1 VVRTLG
7 WLIWDTFRQSLAN
20 RLFWLML
27 GVTILSVVF
36 CLSISVPESAPVR
49 DPKDPL
55 GELYLPNDQSLAE
68 AVAKGEHVSSGAMT
82 VGFGLMQVDFFR
94 DSQSQVQF
102 IRLVMAIGVA
112 GVVGTLLILIFTGG
126 FLPEFLQPS
135 AASVLLAKPAPRWI
149 LLVGKYLGVMTFVAF
164 HAALFVGLT
173 WAAIGIRTS
182 DWSPEYL
189 LAFPLVLVH
198 VGMIYGFSAFVGV
211 LTRNPIAAVFGAV
224 VFWVMCFATNYAR
237 HSAVA
242 LPEITRIERQ
252 NQLELERGRKIT
264 EEAEARAK
272 ARAEERKA
280 KGLPEVE
287 EMELGMEI
295 VPGVAGLDPEST
307 ADPHLAQGD
316 LEEPKANSDG
326 ERNEGARAV
335 YEVAQHSSGLK
346 WFTELSYWIMPKP
359 ADLAIVLE
367 RGIVG
372 DLTHFA
378 SPQEFETVINMG
390 EFHAGWSIA
399 SSLLMTLFWL
409 GLAIHEFS
417 KMDY

>member
-1 VVRTLG
+1 MVRTLG

-27 GVTILSVVF
+27 AVTALSVGF
-36 CLSISVPESAPVR
+36 CLSISVPESVPVR
-49 DPKDPL
+49 DSNDPL
-55 GELYLPNDQSLAE
+55 GELYLPDKSLAE
-68 AVAKGEHVSSGAMT
+68 AVAKGEQVSTGAMT

-94 DSQSQVQF
+94 DSQSQIQF

-135 AASVLLAKPAPRWI
+135 AASVLLAKPTARWV
-149 LLVGKYLGVMTFVAF
+149 LLIGKYLGVMVFVAV

-173 WAAIGIRTS
+173 WAAIGLRTG
-182 DWSPEYL
+182 DWTPEYL
-189 LAFPLVLVH
+189 LAFPLVLIH

-211 LTRNPIAAVFGAV
+211 VTRNPIAAVFGAV
-224 VFWVMCFATNYAR
+224 VFWVLCFATNYAR

-242 LPEITRIERQ
+242 LPEIARIERQ
-252 NQLELERGRKIT
+252 AQLDLERGQRIT
-264 EEAEARAK
+264 EQAEAQAK

-280 KGLPEVE
+280 KGLPEAE
-287 EMELGMEI
+287 EMKPGMEVVPD
-295 VPGVAGLDPEST
+295 VPGLDGAPPLQEAQSDSAALESEVRV
-307 ADPHLAQGD
+307 D
-316 LEEPKANSDG
+316 
-326 ERNEGARAV
+326 
-335 YEVAQHSSGLK
+335 EVARQ
-346 WFTELSYWIMPKP
+346 WVTELSYWIMPKP

-378 SPQEFETVINMG
+378 SPREFETVINMG
-390 EFHAGWSIA
+390 EFRPGWSIA
-399 SSLLMTLFWL
+399 SSLLMTLLWL
-409 GLAIHEFS
+409 GLATHEFS